1 MERGRGRKLVNLT
14 WRQEGEGVWGGEEGE
29 EQECYDRLGSSSP
42 SILGQSCFSRAAR
55 WICGKHLNKSWWR
68 NLLLLLQS
76 STARRWSPLRPGFS
90 SRRAASPL
98 LLIWRQVSLWILSSL
113 CIYIYG
119 GLQLEW
125 SLSPQPP
132 IVLVCLLLSLFTSF
146 SFFICL
152 LLLPFTQQLCRLSL
166 PFFIWLLFLLS
177 KPSGQISF
185 SPSFLFFLKLSQL
198 HGQALWSLE
207 KYLRRKGN
215 GNPVPRLS
223 CFQMSPFFPP
233 SVGFLSKQSESA
245 SSSQASRWS
254 EWGENIQEWKA
265 CIWWAG
271 WGIWD
276 AWDLCSSADYTAPFF
291 ISSEIAGYEEKQ
303 RNQIHWRSLKK
314 KTLP

>member
-223 CFQMSPFFPP
+223 CFQMSPFFSPKCW
-233 SVGFLSKQSESA
+233 VLVQT
-245 SSSQASRWS
+245 
-254 EWGENIQEWKA
+254 EWKRVLLTGVSLE
-265 CIWWAG
+265 WMRG
-271 WGIWD
+271 KYTRMEGLYLVGGMR
-276 AWDLCSSADYTAPFF
+276 DLRRMGFVLFSWLYCPFF
-291 ISSEIAGYEEKQ
+291 YFLWNCRLWGKAKKSDSLEK
-303 RNQIHWRSLKK
+303 
-314 KTLP
+314 P